1 MRDPIEQVQS
11 KFCKMLLGVSKTA
24 ANKAC
29 MAELGRY
36 LLQTEITKNNLA
48 YWFRVIKQEPQ
59 KLTKIAYNEMN
70 TQKRS
75 WPQNI
80 RNTLFSC
87 GFGWIWENQTSL
99 DPSQSKQLIKKIH
112 QRLKDIETQ
121 NFSASIFDDERK
133 NQKNKNKL
141 RTYVYVVGSWNQIIP

>member
-29 MAELGRY
+29 RAELGRY

-59 KLTKIAYNEMN
+59 KLTKIAFNDMN
-70 TQKRS
+70 TH
-75 WPQNI
+75 
-80 RNTLFSC
+80 
-87 GFGWIWENQTSL
+87 
-99 DPSQSKQLIKKIH
+99 KKELAAKH
-112 QRLKDIETQ
+112 
-121 NFSASIFDDERK
+121 
-133 NQKNKNKL
+133 
-141 RTYVYVVGSWNQIIP
+141 